1 MGKAVE
7 TVIYQECDGQLLNVY
22 RGEDYGLTV
31 GQRINDPGE
40 HHIEGNPHTT
50 LRRVQ

>member
-1 MGKAVE
+1 MKTE
-7 TVIYQECDGQLLNVY
+7 KEVIVYQECDEQLLNVY
-22 RGEDYGLTV
+22 RGETYDLKV

-40 HHIEGNPHTT
+40 HHIEGQPHTT